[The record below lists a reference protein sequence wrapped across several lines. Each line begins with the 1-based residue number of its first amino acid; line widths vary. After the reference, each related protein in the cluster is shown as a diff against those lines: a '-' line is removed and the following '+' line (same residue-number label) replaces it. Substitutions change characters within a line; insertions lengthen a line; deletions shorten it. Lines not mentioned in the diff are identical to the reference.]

1 MFRII
6 IFLIINFCKC
16 TNFIYT
22 EISNIDVAYYI
33 DLEFESKMKSKCLPL
48 VMNLGF
54 SYINGQISYSK
65 NIESMGQTYIN
76 YINQPQLKANIFKD
90 KIFFKNTN
98 LSLNSFQYLYLDQ
111 HRSDGAISLAY
122 TFMDQKFDIIH
133 QMYNDKLIN
142 KKNFAFYID
151 SLFRG
156 KLFFGG
162 IPPNLTK
169 IYKYSQSCQ
178 VRGGNFWGCDLYAV
192 KYGNKIYNNIHLSF
206 FQSDFN
212 GILVPFDFFEQ
223 YFKEVIEGY
232 ILNRT
237 CTIREIGKKVEYEC
251 NCQELDYFPSISFQ
265 FYNFEITFTRND
277 LFLNYTRVCFFSIK
291 NNYNS
296 INNWEFG
303 LPAFKKYIVQFD
315 YGENWI
321 RFYSEDPSFGNKRYM
336 HNYFGI
342 IKILCIILIII
353 SSALSI
359 IVLIINYSKHF

>member
-1 MFRII
+1 MFQII

-33 DLEFESKMKSKCLPL
+33 DLEFESRIKNKCLPL

-54 SYINGQISYSK
+54 SYINGPKSFSK
-65 NIESMGQTYIN
+65 NIKSMGHTYIN
-76 YINQPQLKANIFKD
+76 YLNQSQLKADIFKD

-98 LSLNSFQYLYLDQ
+98 LSLNSFQYLYLDS

-122 TFMDQKFDIIH
+122 NFMDEKFDMIK
-133 QMYNDKLIN
+133 QMQNDKLIH
-142 KKNFAFYID
+142 KKNFAFFID

-169 IYKYSQSCQ
+169 IYKNSQSCR
-178 VRGGNFWGCDLYAV
+178 VRRDDSWGCDLYAV
-192 KYGNKIYNNIHLSF
+192 KYDNKIYNNIHLAF

-212 GILVPFDFFEQ
+212 EILVPLDFFEQ
-223 YFKEVIEGY
+223 YFKDVLEGY

-237 CTIREIGKKVEYEC
+237 CTKKENGKKAGFQC
-251 NCQELDYFPSISFQ
+251 NCQQLEYFPSISFH
-265 FYNFEITFTRND
+265 FDNLEIIFTKNE
-277 LFLNYTRVCFFSIK
+277 LFLNYTRMCYFAIK

-296 INNWEFG
+296 INKWEFG

-315 YGENWI
+315 YDENLI
-321 RFYSEDPSFGNKRYM
+321 KFYSKDPSFGIKKYL
-336 HNYFGI
+336 HKYYVK

-353 SSALSI
+353 SCAFSI
-359 IVLIINYSKHF
+359 ILLIANNTKYL

>member
-1 MFRII
+1 MLRII

-22 EISNIDVAYYI
+22 EISNIDVGYYI
-33 DLEFESKMKSKCLPL
+33 DIEFESRMKTKCLPL

-54 SYINGQISYSK
+54 SYINGQKSFSK
-65 NIESMGQTYIN
+65 NIKLLGHTYIN
-76 YINQPQLKANIFKD
+76 YLNQSQLKADVFKD

-98 LSLNSFQYLYLDQ
+98 LSLNSFQYLYLGS

-122 TFMDQKFDIIH
+122 NFMDKKFDMIK
-133 QMYNDKLIN
+133 QMYNDKLIH
-142 KKNFAFYID
+142 KQNFAFYID

-156 KLFFGG
+156 KIFFGG

-178 VRGGNFWGCDLYAV
+178 VRGGDSWGCDLYAV
-192 KYGNKIYNNIHLSF
+192 KYKNKIYSNIHLAF

-223 YFKEVIEGY
+223 YFKDVIEGY

-237 CTIREIGKKVEYEC
+237 CTKGENGKKVEFKC
-251 NCQELDYFPSISFQ
+251 NCQGLDYFPSISFH
-265 FYNFEITFTRND
+265 FDNLEIIFTKNE
-277 LFLNYTRVCFFSIK
+277 LFLNYTKMCYFAIK

-296 INNWEFG
+296 ISKWEFG

-315 YGENWI
+315 YDENLI
-321 RFYSEDPSFGNKRYM
+321 KFYSEDPSFGAKRYLD
-336 HNYFGI
+336 NYFVKF
-342 IKILCIILIII
+342 KILCIIFIII
-353 SSALSI
+353 SCALSI
-359 IVLIINYSKHF
+359 ILLIATYSKYL